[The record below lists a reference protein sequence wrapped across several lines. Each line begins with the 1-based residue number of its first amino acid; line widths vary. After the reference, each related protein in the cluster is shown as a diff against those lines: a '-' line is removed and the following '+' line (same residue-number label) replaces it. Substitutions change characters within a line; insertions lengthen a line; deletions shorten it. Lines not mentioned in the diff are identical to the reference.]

1 MRLLPVQV
9 LQRSTF
15 NSTLQSLVSSHNF
28 TATVTD
34 TPDSA
39 GLTLTLF
46 AEQAVPA
53 GTQVLKRRHIFR

>member
-1 MRLLPVQV
+1 MPILSRVQV

-34 TPDSA
+34 SPDSD
-39 GLTLTLF
+39 GLLLTLF

-53 GTQVLKRRHIFR
+53 GTQVNNA